1 MATRIWFPPAAG
13 FPRNTTTAA
22 VSAWIEDLR
31 QTLIGCGLVQTA
43 DTGQF
48 DSSTFA
54 WSDKGELG
62 GSSVEVTYLMFRFD
76 DALQASS
83 PIFIRIGMR
92 ACFGRSNT
100 GYSLCGNVT
109 VGRATNGAGS
119 ITGSSA
125 NIQTAIGYSND
136 RSYPAGTSY
145 QSFASY
151 SKSKGFAGLVYN
163 AGMNN
168 FCYTM
173 SFSPIAFFIERVP
186 DATGAPTADGF
197 TVWGNN
203 QTFNYYGDLCS
214 ADTYNSVRN
223 MAGITLMA
231 NGFNSG
237 ESLNTVP
244 YFSASDLISGD
255 VFALHAYHSTPK
267 PVRSNGLCA
276 IRHSISKGTEFDLH
290 VYGTESSRFVAM
302 DFTCALRP
310 CMADT
315 RAKVAFLFE

>member
-1 MATRIWFPPAAG
+1 MATRIWFPPAVG

-22 VSAWIEDLR
+22 VSAWVEDLR

-48 DSSTFA
+48 DSSTFV
-54 WSDKGELG
+54 WSSKGDQYN
-62 GSSVEVTYLMFRFD
+62 SSVEVTYLMFRFD
-76 DALQASS
+76 DALQASA
-83 PIFIRIGMR
+83 PIFVRIGIL
-92 ACFGRSNT
+92 ACFGNASI
-100 GYSLCGNVT
+100 GYALGGKVD
-109 VGRATNGAGS
+109 VGSSTNGSGT
-119 ITGSSA
+119 ITGTSA
-125 NIQTAIGYSND
+125 TVQTAIGYCLDSD
-136 RSYPAGTSY
+136 YTSGRSY

-151 SKSKGFAGLVYN
+151 SKNKGFAGLVFN
-163 AGMNN
+163 AGKHDSE
-168 FCYTM
+168 YTM
-173 SFSPIAFFIERVP
+173 YFSPIAFFIERVP

-203 QTFNYYGDLCS
+203 QIYNYNSGFCS
-214 ADTYNSVRN
+214 SDTYGNVRV
-223 MAGITLMA
+223 MAGTTLMA

-244 YFSASDLISGD
+244 YFSASDLVSGD
-255 VFALHAYHSTPK
+255 VFVLHAYHSTPK

-276 IRHSISKGTEFDLH
+276 VRHGVSKGTEFDLH

-310 CMADT
+310 CAADT